1 MAAFRSRNPKP
12 RASTTGLATFRRNP
26 SLTLGA
32 RVGLVLLCFTALTS
46 TADTLV
52 LKDGR
57 KITGDIVQIGGRYL
71 VKSPSGSQTFSA
83 DEVASWEKSAP
94 AAAASISGAAPGHAR
109 PAVKAAN
116 PAEINAKAARLVE
129 QGNAAL
135 LAGDAQA
142 ALENFRDA
150 RDLWE
155 RQHMRID
162 VAEPS
167 MFAALHG
174 IGIAYLALGRYEK
187 ANDPL
192 DRAYPSPLRGR
203 SLTLNRAILD
213 LVQKVSIAHGIKELK
228 DFIAREPA
236 PDELALNILG
246 AALGQVSND
255 ERLYQGQFI
264 QGVVQFYEQKGKEL
278 EAAHANGEKRWGTE
292 WMDLLEAKRHT
303 NAQAADYAKYLAA
316 VEAVR
321 SATAAVTAAQSERDG
336 ATSSGAVNVANARL
350 ATAKDNLAARTAAQK
365 SAWQNITRPQ
375 WPKTFAPV
383 LPESLGGGQ
392 FGIPN
397 SAPPESKPAPKLE
410 PTVVAVVPQPP
421 KDPTLVPIVPG
432 PKPKPESEPRETAP
446 APTATPTAT
455 PPVVKAGPRT
465 VSRYAVAV
473 PVGPDLLIT
482 AAAPLESSTALRLET
497 SASNTF
503 DAELVRKDAS
513 VGLALLRVKGQQLP
527 FLNLASAAFAGG
539 DAVCWGFP
547 DVNVFNPAPDSI
559 VAHTTPPKGDGKWI
573 ISMTRH
579 PRLAGAAI
587 LDKAG
592 NLVGIALGDRDTVA
606 TQIPAV
612 PLDVLRTFLGTDVP
626 KMVSANPDPS
636 LIMQLTASREVQ

>member
-1 MAAFRSRNPKP
+1 MRNWSGRTTLAIALLAAS
-12 RASTTGLATFRRNP
+12 
-26 SLTLGA
+26 GA
-32 RVGLVLLCFTALTS
+32 AAL
-46 TADTLV
+46 ADTLV

-57 KITGDIVQIGGRYL
+57 KITGDVVQIGGRYL

-94 AAAASISGAAPGHAR
+94 AAAASVSGAAPGHAR

-135 LAGDAQA
+135 LADDAQA

-162 VAEPS
+162 VADPS
-167 MFAALHG
+167 MFAALQG

-213 LVQKVSIAHGIKELK
+213 LVQKISIAHGIKELK
-228 DFIAREPA
+228 DFIAKEPA

-278 EAAHANGEKRWGTE
+278 EAAHGNGEKRWGSE
-292 WMDLLEAKRHT
+292 WMDLLEAKKHT

-350 ATAKDNLAARTAAQK
+350 ATAKDNLTARTAAQK

-383 LPESLGGGQ
+383 LPDSLGGGQ

-397 SAPPESKPAPKLE
+397 SAPPELKPAPKPE
-410 PTVVAVVPQPP
+410 PTVVAIVPQPP
-421 KDPTLVPIVPG
+421 KDPTLAPTVPR
-432 PKPKPESEPRETAP
+432 PKPKPESEPKETTSTPTA
-446 APTATPTAT
+446 TATPTAT
-455 PPVVKAGPRT
+455 PAVVKAGPRT

-482 AAAPLESSTALRLET
+482 AAAPLENSTALRLET

-503 DAELVRKDAS
+503 DAELVRKDANI
-513 VGLALLRVKGQQLP
+513 GLALLRVKGQQLP
-527 FLNLASAAFAGG
+527 FLNLASGASAGG

-559 VAHTTPPKGDGKWI
+559 IAHTTPPKGDGKWI

-587 LDKAG
+587 IDKRG

-606 TQIPAV
+606 AQIPAV
-612 PLDVLRTFLGTDVP
+612 PLDVLQTFLGADVP
-626 KMVSANPDPS
+626 KMISANPDPA

>member
-1 MAAFRSRNPKP
+1 MTIVSPLRV
-12 RASTTGLATFRRNP
+12 
-26 SLTLGA
+26 
-32 RVGLVLLCFTALTS
+32 VGLVLCLTAQSTS
-46 TADTLV
+46 ADTLV

-57 KITGDIVQIGGRYL
+57 KINGDVVQIGGRYL
-71 VKSPSGSQTFSA
+71 VKSASGSQTFSA

-94 AAAASISGAAPGHAR
+94 AAPALTGAGPGHAR
-109 PAVKAAN
+109 PAANAAN

-162 VAEPS
+162 VADPN

-213 LVQKVSIAHGIKELK
+213 LVQRISIAHGIKELK
-228 DFIAREPA
+228 DFIAKEPA
-236 PDELALNILG
+236 PDELGLNILG

-264 QGVVQFYEQKGKEL
+264 QGVVQFYDQKGKEL
-278 EAAHANGEKRWGTE
+278 EAAHGNGERRWGTE
-292 WMDLLEAKRHT
+292 WMDLLEAKKHT
-303 NAQAADYAKYLAA
+303 NAQASDYAKYLAA

-321 SATAAVTAAQSERDG
+321 SATAGVTAAQAERDG

-350 ATAKDNLAARTAAQK
+350 ATAKENLAARTAAQK
-365 SAWQNITRPQ
+365 NAWQSITRPQ

-397 SAPPESKPAPKLE
+397 STPELRPAPKPE
-410 PTVVAVVPQPP
+410 PTVVAIVPQPP
-421 KDPTLVPIVPG
+421 KDPTLVPVA
-432 PKPKPESEPRETAP
+432 PKPKPKAESEPNEAIP
-446 APTATPTAT
+446 TPTPTPT
-455 PPVVKAGPRT
+455 PPMWKAGPRT

-482 AAAPLESSTALRLET
+482 AAAPLENATALRLET
-497 SASNTF
+497 STSNSF
-503 DAELVRKDAS
+503 DAELVRKDTGI
-513 VGLALLRVKGQQLP
+513 GLALLRTKGQQFP
-527 FLNLASAAFAGG
+527 YLNFAQAAFAGG

-547 DVNVFNPAPDSI
+547 DVNVFNPAPDTI
-559 VAHTTPPKGDGKWI
+559 VAHTTPPKGDRWI

-606 TQIPAV
+606 SQIPAV
-612 PLDVLRTFLGTDVP
+612 PLDSLRTFLGADAP
-626 KMVSANPDPS
+626 KIVSANPDPS
-636 LIMQLTASREVQ
+636 LVMQLTASREVQ

>member
-1 MAAFRSRNPKP
+1 
-12 RASTTGLATFRRNP
+12 
-26 SLTLGA
+26 
-32 RVGLVLLCFTALTS
+32 VLLSLSAFTAF
-46 TADTLV
+46 ADTLI

-57 KITGDIVQIGGRYL
+57 KITGDVVQIGGRYL

-94 AAAASISGAAPGHAR
+94 VVAPGSPGHAR
-109 PAVKAAN
+109 PAAKAAN
-116 PAEINAKAARLVE
+116 PAEVNAKAARLVE

-135 LAGDAQA
+135 LGGDAQA

-162 VAEPS
+162 VADPN
-167 MFAALHG
+167 MFGALHG

-213 LVQKVSIAHGIKELK
+213 LVQKVNIAHGVKELK
-228 DFIAREPA
+228 EFISAEPA

-278 EAAHANGEKRWGTE
+278 ETAHGNGEKRWGTE
-292 WMDLLEAKRHT
+292 WMDLVEAKKHT
-303 NAQAADYAKYLAA
+303 SAQAGDYAKYLAA

-321 SATAAVTAAQSERDG
+321 SATAGVTAAQSERDG
-336 ATSSGAVNVANARL
+336 ATSSGAVNAANARL
-350 ATAKDNLAARTAAQK
+350 ASAKENLAARTSAQK
-365 SAWQNITRPQ
+365 SAWQNITRPL

-397 SAPPESKPAPKLE
+397 SAAPRAE
-410 PTVVAVVPQPP
+410 PTAVAIVLQAP
-421 KDPTLVPIVPG
+421 KDPTPLVAPVP
-432 PKPKPESEPRETAP
+432 PKPKPKPTPQEEPKET
-446 APTATPTAT
+446 TPTAPVPTPTPTPT
-455 PPVVKAGPRT
+455 PPVLKAGPRT

-482 AAAPLESSTALRLET
+482 AAAPLENATALRLET
-497 SASNTF
+497 STSNTF
-503 DAELVRKDAS
+503 DAELVRKDANI
-513 VGLALLRVKGQQLP
+513 GLALLRVKGQQFP
-527 FLNLASAAFAGG
+527 FLNLASGAFAGG

-559 VAHTTPPKGDGKWI
+559 VAHTTPPKGDKWI

-587 LDKAG
+587 LDKSG

-606 TQIPAV
+606 SQIPAV
-612 PLDVLRTFLGTDVP
+612 PLDALRAFLGADAP
-626 KMVSANPDPS
+626 KTVSANPDPS
-636 LIMQLTASREVQ
+636 LVMQLTASREVQ